1 MKLKKS
7 ALAVILLIIALIIFA
22 VILFTR
28 PKNTEN
34 TGTPEPT
41 AEAAGN
47 TDTQTADP
55 AETASPTAD
64 TQQNTVQPTETPQQ
78 GGTSG
83 EPTPTAESAVQVTD
97 QGDVVIELQED
108 EESFGE

>member
-22 VILFTR
+22 VIVFTR
-28 PKNTEN
+28 PKNTEG
-34 TGTPEPT
+34 TVTPEPT

-47 TDTQTADP
+47 TDTQTAAP

-64 TQQNTVQPTETPQQ
+64 TQPTETPQQ
-78 GGTSG
+78 GGASG
-83 EPTPTAESAVQVTD
+83 EPTPTAESAVQLTD
-97 QGDVVIELQED
+97 NGDVVIELQED

>member
-22 VILFTR
+22 VIVFTR
-28 PKNTEN
+28 PKNTEG
-34 TGTPEPT
+34 TVTPEPT
-41 AEAAGN
+41 AEVTEN

-55 AETASPTAD
+55 AETALPTAD
-64 TQQNTVQPTETPQQ
+64 TQQNAVQPTETPQQ

-97 QGDVVIELQED
+97 NGDVVIELQED

>member
-64 TQQNTVQPTETPQQ
+64 TQPTETPQQ

-97 QGDVVIELQED
+97 NGDVVIELQED

>member
-22 VILFTR
+22 VIVFTR

-55 AETASPTAD
+55 AKTASPTAD
-64 TQQNTVQPTETPQQ
+64 TQPTETPQQ
-78 GGTSG
+78 VGTSG

-97 QGDVVIELQED
+97 NGDVVIELQED